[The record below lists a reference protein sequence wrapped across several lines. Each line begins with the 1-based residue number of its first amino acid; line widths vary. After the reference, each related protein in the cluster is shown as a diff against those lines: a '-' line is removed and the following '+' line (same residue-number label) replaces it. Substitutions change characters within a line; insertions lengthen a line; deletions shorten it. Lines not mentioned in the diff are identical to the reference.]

1 MRTYVTKVFRRFQR
15 REAIRDA
22 DLAEAIDRAERGLVD
37 ADLGHGLIK
46 QRIARP
52 GAGRRGGFRTII
64 AYRQGA
70 RAIFIFGFPKSAR
83 DNITAADLRDLA
95 ATGVLM
101 LGLTAEHVDDLIAN
115 GELYEVAYGQE
126 RKV

>member
-101 LGLTAEHVDDLIAN
+101 LGLTAERVDDLIAN